1 MVPFVVRFMPRNDRR
16 NELPKRRGVSCVAA
30 AAARREGSAVENIL
44 QLITSLLGGG
54 ANNSL
59 LILVVGAVIFFVMQG
74 KKPPAPKPDPAK
86 EPLQAGILD
95 LLNIDAA
102 NMPILAWFAQLPA
115 DQQAA
120 FWAAAMKKLGT
131 LGK

>member
-1 MVPFVVRFMPRNDRR
+1 M
-16 NELPKRRGVSCVAA
+16 
-30 AAARREGSAVENIL
+30 ENLI
-44 QLITSLLGGG
+44 QLVTSLFGGG

-59 LILVVGAVIFFVMQG
+59 LIVAAVVAVFFLMQR
-74 KKPPAPKPDPAK
+74 KPAPPPTPQPPKG
-86 EPLQAGILD
+86 ELQAGLLE

-120 FWAAAMKKLGT
+120 FWSAVMKKIGT
-131 LGK
+131 LK